1 MDTASAV
8 LQCVILEMKKKK
20 WKVNKHFFTDK
31 QLQSSNETAE
41 TGGKCKWRRS
51 CCSVICGGW
60 DGEMILW
67 IFRSWYDSV
76 QLIPL
81 KLSVHTHKHTCA
93 HTHTHTQKRL
103 EVLTQ
108 CSLFLR
114 RLHSFTYCQSLRL
127 LQEDKNSD
135 MSAAQPQ
142 QQRLLL
148 KEQRRCWVNRI
159 HRRKIK
165 SFIMLLVFVL
175 WVCWF

>member
-93 HTHTHTQKRL
+93 HTHTHTHKKGWK
-103 EVLTQ
+103 
-108 CSLFLR
+108 CSLSAVCFSGGCIPSLTVKVSGCFR
-114 RLHSFTYCQSLRL
+114 RIKILTWAQHSHSSRDYY
-127 LQEDKNSD
+127 
-135 MSAAQPQ
+135 
-142 QQRLLL
+142 
-148 KEQRRCWVNRI
+148 
-159 HRRKIK
+159 
-165 SFIMLLVFVL
+165 
-175 WVCWF
+175 